1 MRVPY
6 RPRGR
11 GDAAA
16 RLPRRQL
23 RVGGAAALGLAAVAL
38 AGAFAAAP
46 EATAA
51 TGGGTPGFTAIAGSQ
66 THTTDPATGAFSAKQ
81 MSVEVALT
89 PRDEAGLNSE
99 LNAVYTEGSGQ
110 YQKFLAKGQF
120 DQLYAPTN
128 ATTSAVTS
136 YLTSEG
142 LSVSP
147 TNSPFLLR
155 ATGSSAQVTSAFRTA
170 LTDYKDPR
178 GIRYFA
184 NSKPAYIPAGVES
197 DVTGVIGLTNTIRL
211 HSLATQPAT
220 PMVKNGSKSA
230 GASCETGYITK
241 QELFNSVS
249 KGTTFSYGYGGGPGC
264 TGLTPSQTNSI
275 YNAPKASPSTQGA
288 GANAALFELSA
299 YLPSNPETW
308 AAHFYGKSYKPHLTN
323 VNVDGGPLSTSCPPQ
338 DTCRADYSGDIE
350 VVADIEQEMA
360 VAPDAH
366 LYVYNA
372 PNDQTGQTSLDEYT
386 AIANDDTAD
395 TVSSSWGMC
404 ESDAGVAYAQ
414 AENTIFKQM
423 ALQGQSVM
431 VASGDTGAFDCL
443 VSDGSTA
450 PAVDDPAAQPWVTGA
465 GGTSLESDNP
475 GINPHPGKPPRGM
488 ETVWNV
494 HNLCSTAA
502 SSPAN
507 SNEGGYFWCSQ
518 ATGAGGGGSSEFW
531 SGPSYQRGP
540 GVISSNTAYGSGSCA
555 MAHGGNA
562 PCRQVPDVSANADP
576 YTPYAEYCTGTSA
589 DINSRCAQVGSGG
602 GWFGIGG
609 TSLAAPLWG
618 ALVADRDSYQGH
630 RTGNI
635 NPLVYRWLASD
646 SYHRYFTDITGR
658 GKLQQA
664 ATNNGLFQTTP
675 GYDQATG
682 VGSPKFAAIIEGG

>member
-1 MRVPY
+1 MRVHY
-6 RPRGR
+6 RPRDL

-23 RVGGAAALGLAAVAL
+23 RAGGVAALGLAAVAL
-38 AGAFAAAP
+38 AGVFAAVP
-46 EATAA
+46 RATAA
-51 TGGGTPGFTAIAGSQ
+51 TVAGTPRFTAIADSQ
-66 THTTDPATGAFSAKQ
+66 THTADPTTGAFTAKQ

-120 DQLYAPTN
+120 DQRYAPAN
-128 ATTSAVTS
+128 ATTNAVTS

-155 ATGSSAQVTSAFRTA
+155 ATGSSAQVTSAFRTT
-170 LTDYKDPR
+170 LTDYRDPH

-184 NSKPAYIPAGVES
+184 NSRPTYIPADIES
-197 DVTGVIGLTNTIRL
+197 DVAGVIGLTNTVRL
-211 HSLATQPAT
+211 HSLAAQPAT
-220 PMVKNGSKSA
+220 PVVKNGSKSA
-230 GASCETGYITK
+230 SASCETDYVTK
-241 QELFNSVS
+241 QDLFNSVS
-249 KGTTFSYGYGGGPGC
+249 TGTSLKYGYGGGPGC
-264 TGLTPSQTNSI
+264 TGLTPSQTNSV
-275 YNAPKASPSTQGA
+275 YKAPKASSRTQGA
-288 GANAALFELSA
+288 GVSAALFELSA
-299 YLPSNPETW
+299 YLPSDPETW
-308 AAHFYGKSYKPHLTN
+308 AGYFYGKSYKPNITN
-323 VNVDGGPLSTSCPPQ
+323 VGVDGGPLSKSCPPK
-338 DTCRADYSGDIE
+338 DTCQADYSGDIE

-386 AIANDDTAD
+386 AIANDDTAE

-404 ESDAGVAYAQ
+404 ESDGGEGYAE
-414 AENTIFKQM
+414 AENIIFEKM
-423 ALQGQSVM
+423 ALQGQSVL
-431 VASGDTGAFDCL
+431 VASGDSGAYDCL
-443 VSDGSTA
+443 VSNGSTA

-465 GGTSLESDNP
+465 GGTSLESANP
-475 GINPHPGKPPRGM
+475 GTNPHPGTPPLGM

-494 HNLCSTAA
+494 HNLCSDAAPSTA
-502 SSPAN
+502 N
-507 SNEGGYFWCSQ
+507 DNQGGYFWCAQ
-518 ATGAGGGGSSEFW
+518 RTGAGGGGSSEFW
-531 SGPSYQRGP
+531 AGPSYQRGP
-540 GVISSNTAYGSGSCA
+540 GVISSSTTYGPGSCA
-555 MAHGGNA
+555 MATGKYT
-562 PCRQVPDVSANADP
+562 PCRQVPDVSANADE

-589 DINSRCAQVGSGG
+589 DTNSRCAQIGSGG

-618 ALVADRDSYQGH
+618 ALVADRNGYQGH

-635 NPLVYRWLASD
+635 NPLVYRWLS
-646 SYHRYFTDITGR
+646 SGRYYRYFTDITGN
-658 GKLQQA
+658 GELQQA
-664 ATNNGLFQTTP
+664 ATNNGLVPTTP
-675 GYDQATG
+675 GYDEATG
-682 VGSPKFAAIIEGG
+682 AGSPRFAAIIGG